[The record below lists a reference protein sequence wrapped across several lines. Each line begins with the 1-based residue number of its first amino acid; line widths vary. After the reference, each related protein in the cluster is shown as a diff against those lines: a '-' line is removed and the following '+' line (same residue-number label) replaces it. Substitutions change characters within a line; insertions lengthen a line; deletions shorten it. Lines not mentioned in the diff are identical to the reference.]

1 MQPLEPD
8 DPRTL
13 GQYRML
19 RRLGSGGM
27 GRVYL
32 ARSHGGRT
40 VAVKVVHPHFAV
52 DEVFRERFRR
62 EVSSAQRVGGQWTA
76 PVLDADPDAHLPW
89 AATGYVAGPSLQDAV
104 ARYGPLPPESVRA
117 LGAGLAEALAHVHGL
132 GLLHRDVKP
141 SNVLL
146 TVDGPLLIDFGIA
159 RATDSSASLTST
171 GVSIGSPGYMAPEQ
185 VLGEGSA
192 TASDVF
198 SLGAVL
204 AFAATGN
211 PPFSGDNSAVLLYK
225 VVHEKPELA
234 DFGSDDAAGAA
245 GPAGSGGETAGGS
258 GGARAEA
265 EGGERPDGEAA
276 GGGEAGLRALLVDC
290 LTKEPDDRPTTEQLT
305 LRLAGRE
312 GDASGLIRSG
322 WLPGPIVEQVSRRA
336 VELLNL
342 ESVAED
348 GRTPSHSEQ
357 PADGG
362 GGRGQPDQQGALGA
376 FGPPPD
382 ISAGSEQNRWTPPGS
397 APPSSEQNRW
407 TPPGSAPPPSDRSG
421 HPGGGEGAD
430 GAGSSAPSPP
440 SGSPGGARS
449 LGPSPSAGK
458 PTRTEGSS
466 EKAGEGSWR
475 ARRPLM
481 LVAGLVLALLGAGAL
496 VLNLIPPG
504 GGDTGGSSSGA
515 DGGGSG
521 GSDGGKGSGG
531 GDGGQGGEGDIPESF
546 LGTWTGKISTENV
559 SSQGT
564 IRVEIREGGTGDNA
578 LTITSVPNAPGQ
590 DVECEGKAKVEKVS
604 AKKLTLLEYGMEDPP
619 KAMGLELCDTQDVR
633 ATIVRKGDD
642 TLRYSSQS
650 QNAGSP
656 RADLT
661 REGS

>member
-13 GQYRML
+13 GQYRMV

-32 ARSHGGRT
+32 ARSQGGRT

-52 DEVFRERFRR
+52 DDVFRERFRR
-62 EVSSAQRVGGQWTA
+62 EVASAQRVGGQWTA
-76 PVLDADPDAHLPW
+76 PVLDADPDAYLPW
-89 AATGYVAGPSLQDAV
+89 AATAYVAGPSLQEAV
-104 ARYGPLPPESVRA
+104 ARYGPLPPDSVRA

-185 VLGEGSA
+185 VMGREST

-225 VVHEKPELA
+225 VVHEEPELA
-234 DFGSDDAAGAA
+234 GFGASDAADAPDAAATADASGQDHSADTDDAPG
-245 GPAGSGGETAGGS
+245 
-258 GGARAEA
+258 
-265 EGGERPDGEAA
+265 
-276 GGGEAGLRALLVDC
+276 GLRALLVDC
-290 LTKEPDDRPTTEQLT
+290 LAKEPDNRPTTERLS
-305 LRLAGRE
+305 LRLAGHD
-312 GDASGLIRSG
+312 GDATGLIRSG

-342 ESVAED
+342 ESVTED
-348 GRTPSHSEQ
+348 DRQGESG
-357 PADGG
+357 AGG
-362 GGRGQPDQQGALGA
+362 PGAGQGQQGALGS

-382 ISAGSEQNRWTPPGS
+382 VSGQAHSGQWAASESAPLSSGASGPSGSAGSAGHSGGAGPVPVPPGS
-397 APPSSEQNRW
+397 SHGAHS
-407 TPPGSAPPPSDRSG
+407 PGS
-421 HPGGGEGAD
+421 
-430 GAGSSAPSPP
+430 SSAPVES
-440 SGSPGGARS
+440 STTAGGSPRG
-449 LGPSPSAGK
+449 
-458 PTRTEGSS
+458 
-466 EKAGEGSWR
+466 
-475 ARRPLM
+475 RRRRLA
-481 LVAGLVLALLGAGAL
+481 LLAGLVVAALAGGGLL
-496 VLNLIPPG
+496 LNLLPG
-504 GGDTGGSSSGA
+504 NGDGGDSGGTSGT

-531 GDGGQGGEGDIPESF
+531 GDSGGGGGGGGDGEIPESF
-546 LGTWTGKISTENV
+546 VGTWTGEIRTDNV

-564 IRVEIREGGTGDNA
+564 IRVEVREGSVGDKA
-578 LTITSVPNAPGQ
+578 LTVTSVPNAPGK
-590 DVECEGKAKVEKVS
+590 DIECKGEAKVEKAS
-604 AKKLTLLEYGMEDPP
+604 EEKLTFLEYGMEDPP
-619 KAMGLELCDTQDVR
+619 KAMGVELCVTEKVR
-633 ATIVRKGDD
+633 ATIVQEDD
-642 TLRYSSQS
+642 GTLRYSSRS
-650 QNAGSP
+650 QEAGNP
-656 RADLT
+656 RAKLS